1 VADLLIWAH
10 GHPFVTAGLA
20 AVVMLGLV
28 VMLAARWLRSADEA
42 ETMPDMH
49 SADTAPASPLR
60 VEMGA
65 PGLQAGPL
73 AIDGADDDAWA
84 EELAAIRADL
94 EDPRSAAGG
103 ACQVCGRSHPVPDIS
118 GGVAD
123 EWFARWEIGQAEWMA
138 QARSD
143 MAEWDVWL
151 ADSGLEVAG
160 WAAR

>member
-1 VADLLIWAH
+1 MADLLVWAH
-10 GHPFVTAGLA
+10 AHPFVTAGMAALLA
-20 AVVMLGLV
+20 LGLV

-42 ETMPDMH
+42 ETLPDMH
-49 SADTAPASPLR
+49 AADTAPASPLR
-60 VEMGA
+60 LGMGT

-73 AIDGADDDAWA
+73 AIDGTDDDAWA
-84 EELAAIRADL
+84 DELAAIRADL
-94 EDPRSAAGG
+94 EDPEPAAG

-123 EWFARWEIGQAEWMA
+123 EWFARWEVGQAEWMA
-138 QARSD
+138 RARAH

-160 WAAR
+160 WAGVR